1 MENRIFSTLA
11 VALGT
16 ALLGASVSFAGL
28 AVPGNYQNEA
38 GYGND
43 WTPADAPYMTDQGPG
58 LFELPLTGLTG
69 AVSLTRFNFKI
80 LDDGG
85 NPPAEFG
92 VDPEVPNNGPG
103 SPDNWFVTDANGDA
117 TIMLD
122 RHDYTIDSD
131 NGAVGQGFLP
141 AMDRITVSTDTTE
154 FTSYYATG
162 TWEDEAGGTLGDFS
176 GGDPLFEMS
185 NLGGDLWGVDVTIS
199 TPGSYSFKA
208 TADGDFAYQWGT
220 NGRLN
225 DSANY
230 SFVTV
235 AADQQLTFMLDL
247 AKGAIGYS
255 TETFLAGDTDSDGVI
270 EFEDDFGPIRDN
282 WLNSTFLRADG
293 NIDNTG
299 DSEGVIDI
307 TDFRQWKNAC
317 EANPG
322 TCILPGGGMAAAFAS
337 LGGGGTVPEPSSA
350 VLAIVAGLSLMAG
363 TRKRR
368 RRTASPSGTA
378 IERTGE

>member
-1 MENRIFSTLA
+1 MENRIFCTFA

-16 ALLGASVSFAGL
+16 ALLSASVSLAGYE
-28 AVPGNYQNEA
+28 VPGNYQDEA

-43 WTPADAPYMTDQGPG
+43 WTPATAPAMNDLGGMLY
-58 LFELPLTGLTG
+58 ELPLTGLTG
-69 AVSLTRFNFKI
+69 AVSLSRFNFKI
-80 LDDGG
+80 LDDQG
-85 NPPAEFG
+85 NPPPEFG

-103 SPDNWFVTDANGDA
+103 SPDNWFVTNASGGA

-122 RHDYTIDSD
+122 RKTYTD
-131 NGAVGQGFLP
+131 GFLP
-141 AMDRITVSTDTTE
+141 AKDRISVSTDATE
-154 FTSYYATG
+154 FTSFYATG

-176 GGDPLFEMS
+176 GGDPLFQMS

-208 TADGDFAYQWGT
+208 TADADFAYQWGT

-230 SFVTV
+230 SFITV
-235 AADQQLTFMLDL
+235 AADQEVTFMLDL
-247 AKGAIGYS
+247 AKGAIGFS
-255 TETFLAGDTDSDGVI
+255 TDTFLDGDTNNDGMV
-270 EFEDDFGPIRDN
+270 EFEADFGPIRDN
-282 WLNSTFLRADG
+282 WLNSSFLRADG

-299 DSEGVIDI
+299 ASEGIIDI

-322 TCILPGGGMAAAFAS
+322 TCILPSGGMGAAFAS
-337 LGGGGTVPEPSSA
+337 LGGVVPEPSSM
-350 VLAIVAGLSLMAG
+350 VLAVVAGLSLMAG
-363 TRKRR
+363 SRKRR
-368 RRTASPSGTA
+368 RRTASQSGTA